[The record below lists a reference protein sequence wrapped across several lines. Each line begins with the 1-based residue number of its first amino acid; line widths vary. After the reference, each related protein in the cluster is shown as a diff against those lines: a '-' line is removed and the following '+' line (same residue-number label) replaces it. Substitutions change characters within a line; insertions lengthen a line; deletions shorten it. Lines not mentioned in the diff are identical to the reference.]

1 MIKIIA
7 GSAKGISLLSPGGRS
22 TRPTLGR
29 LRESIFNVLSNVGLL
44 ETRVLDIFS
53 GTGAMGL
60 EALSRGAESAVMID
74 HATAGLIRKNAVR
87 CHVAD
92 RARVLA
98 GDVKTA
104 LRSLEGKKFDY
115 IFMDPPYGKGY
126 IEEVLSLV
134 FACRLPAGNA
144 IIVVEHTSSEPLSV
158 PENCEIWKEKRQGHA
173 LVTYLLCKNT

>member
-7 GSAKGISLLSPGGRS
+7 GSAKGTTLLSPGGRS

-29 LRESIFNVLSNVGLL
+29 LRESIFNVLSNVGFL

-60 EALSRGAESAVMID
+60 EALSRGADRAVMID
-74 HATAGLIRKNAVR
+74 HATAGLIRQNAVR

-92 RARVLA
+92 KARVLA
-98 GDVKTA
+98 GDVKAA
-104 LRSLEGKKFDY
+104 LRSLKGEQFDY

-126 IEEVLSLV
+126 IEEVLALV
-134 FACRLPAGNA
+134 LACRLPAYNA

-158 PENCEIWKEKRQGHA
+158 PADCEIWKEKRQGRA